1 MLVGRKGPEA
11 YTFLRGAASGG
22 AGLASA
28 SGTASAIG
36 SGAGKGAAGYV
47 GCRSATC
54 CNTSAREAPHYQ
66 TISLITY
73 LIISMYLITRVA
85 NNKLIIRLIT
95 ALIRLIT
102 ALIRLITANNAY

>member
-1 MLVGRKGPEA
+1 MPEYA
-11 YTFLRGAASGG
+11 KMGFT
-22 AGLASA
+22 
-28 SGTASAIG
+28 
-36 SGAGKGAAGYV
+36 
-47 GCRSATC
+47 
-54 CNTSAREAPHYQ
+54 HYQ

-102 ALIRLITANNAY
+102 ALIRLITARIRCLLG

>member
-1 MLVGRKGPEA
+1 M
-11 YTFLRGAASGG
+11 S
-22 AGLASA
+22 S
-28 SGTASAIG
+28 
-36 SGAGKGAAGYV
+36 
-47 GCRSATC
+47 
-54 CNTSAREAPHYQ
+54 HYQ

-73 LIISMYLITRVA
+73 LIIRVYLITRVA